1 MVAGYRFNSPSQT
14 KLIPAPNQ
22 ALKNIGKSTPAACAS
37 RSGLWMRHMLGAIV
51 LAALCAVPVRADEV
65 ADIFQKLQNDPQ
77 NAALN
82 LQYARA
88 AEKAGKLKWALPA
101 YERALSADP
110 GNPEAKAG
118 IDRIT
123 NKLRAEANPS

>member
-1 MVAGYRFNSPSQT
+1 MVTESSNGSKFWLHPVAW
-14 KLIPAPNQ
+14 
-22 ALKNIGKSTPAACAS
+22 
-37 RSGLWMRHMLGAIV
+37 GLMLT
-51 LAALCAVPVRADEV
+51 LLCGGPVHADEV
-65 ADIFQKLQNDPQ
+65 ADIYQRLQNSPQ
-77 NAALN
+77 SVPLN

-110 GNPEAKAG
+110 RNQEARTG

-123 NKLRAEANPS
+123 SKLRVEADPS